1 MTQPSI
7 SSSPAEGHRW
17 VVPHVVGHSGPCSGA
32 SGLWLVMAH
41 SAQGC
46 PAGSELVTAL
56 CPPCLSAC
64 SLLPAMIVPQGRT
77 QTSQVHC
84 G

>member
-17 VVPHVVGHSGPCSGA
+17 VVLRVVGHSGPCSGA

-77 QTSQVHC
+77 QTSQVHY

>member
-41 SAQGC
+41 SAQDC

-77 QTSQVHC
+77 QTTQVHC